1 MLSLIFNTMG
11 LHLQIIGYLLIIL
24 SFIHALF
31 PKKFDWKKECGSL
44 SLINRQMMYI
54 HTFFIALVVL
64 LMGLLCITSYSELI
78 STPLGHKVCFGLFIF
93 WVIRF
98 VIQFVGYSSELWK
111 GKRFETI
118 VHIVFSI
125 FWAYVS
131 VVFFMVYWCN

>member
-1 MLSLIFNTMG
+1 ME
-11 LHLQIIGYLLIIL
+11 LHLKITGWLLIIL
-24 SFIHALF
+24 ALIHIVF
-31 PKKFDWKKECGSL
+31 PKKFEWKKECGSM

-64 LMGLLCITSYSELI
+64 LTGVLCISSYSEI
-78 STPLGHKVCFGLFIF
+78 IGTALGHKLAFGLFIF

-98 VIQFVGYSSELWK
+98 FIQFFGYSSELWK
-111 GKRFETI
+111 GKTFETI

-131 VVFFMVYWCN
+131 VVFFIVYWG

>member
-1 MLSLIFNTMG
+1 ME
-11 LHLQIIGYLLIIL
+11 LHLKIIGYLLILL
-24 SFIHALF
+24 SFIHVIF

-44 SLINRQMMYI
+44 SVINRQMMYI

-78 STPLGHKVCFGLFIF
+78 ETALGRKIAIGLFIF

-98 VIQFVGYSSELWK
+98 FVQFFGYSSELWK
-111 GKRFETI
+111 GKKFETI

-125 FWAYVS
+125 FWAYAS
-131 VVFFMVYWCN
+131 AVFFIVYWH